1 MRLAQ
6 EKIMEKIERTEVAGD
21 TIYTTTN
28 HQGENIMETNSSINV
43 TIPMKTVMDA
53 LLKDEAVV
61 SVIYDKMK
69 DDIESLVN
77 SSLVDSVESAVED
90 KMSDYVMEDDIWD
103 KIEGDVE
110 QRIADSETSGIDEG
124 WIQEN
129 LETYTSQNAGN
140 QCRLGKAV
148 WDAIVYT
155 VRGDITLHW
164 AEVNRGETNFSR
176 VAGVDTFM
184 SDLVRLIEIV
194 SERTTINVIEQ
205 EKQKYLANRNEY
217 LENPVSASL
226 VDSETK
232 ITVSQFQEFINSLD
246 LFQETKDSILNKF
259 STTRIKF
266 QQ

>member
-1 MRLAQ
+1 MKKILVIGEACIDIFEYGKCTRLNPEAPTPIFQ
-6 EKIMEKIERTEVAGD
+6 SDHI
-21 TIYTTTN
+21 
-28 HQGENIMETNSSINV
+28 ETNGGMASNVYGNINY
-43 TIPMKTVMDA
+43 P
-53 LLKDEAVV
+53 
-61 SVIYDKMK
+61 
-69 DDIESLVN
+69 
-77 SSLVDSVESAVED
+77 
-90 KMSDYVMEDDIWD
+90 YVMEDDIWD